1 MVMEHIVVFLVDLGQ
16 NLVFTTLLTI
26 KLETLALSWAISNA
40 PTRLTS
46 TLTWEKWVVSNHI

>member
-1 MVMEHIVVFLVDLGQ
+1 MMEHIVVFLVDLGQ
-16 NLVFTTLLTI
+16 NLVSIPLLTI
-26 KLETLALSWAISNA
+26 KLETLPLSWAISNA